1 MRQNSLASQVQD
13 DPFAWKSIRDALKLW
28 QKLPKLGEHPLAKL
42 NLVEVTRQQE
52 GYEKSPTGYGRAL
65 RAVLREQIKSLKPNG
80 QEPTSYEEL
89 GSLSGPPLRHWQQ
102 YLILTQQYMAE
113 KRRKD
118 VQGIW
123 GIGQGTYNKRQKEV
137 FERLGNLLREEQRT
151 CLPLPPVTLV
161 TPVSPKP
168 LFVGVPQKP
177 ECFVG
182 RDELLEALSMQLMTG
197 QNVALQGTAGIGKTT
212 LAVMLAHTHTL
223 LEHFSDGVLW
233 GTVGQEPNVLR
244 VLGRWGKAL
253 GVDVSHLRREAE
265 RAQAV
270 KDAIGQRRM
279 LLVIDDAWDAE
290 AALCLRVGGPYCAHL
305 LTTRDLAITRRVRA
319 QAVTVPTLRNEL
331 AFDLL
336 KKLAPEVCAA
346 DPTKAQD
353 VAHSVGGLPLSIELV
368 GGYLAAPEHSLF
380 PELAFEALAEMS
392 DPSHRLQLASR
403 RLGSSRG
410 AEVSLQETIQFSL
423 AHLPASV
430 VDGFYALGALAAK
443 PADFSLEAAKAIT
456 AAETRSLAILVARH
470 LVERNGERLALHQ
483 TLADV
488 AQSQLEQSALKRH
501 RTYYLTF
508 AQANGGRKPEAWD
521 KLEKELPNLLLA
533 AKRTA
538 KAKDLDGMIAFEE
551 TLIHHGQLLYIRS
564 YYQEAIDLLSQS
576 LAVQKVK
583 NELPYQARTLNKQA
597 FFYNRLNQ
605 NKNAQKKAEDA
616 YRLAVRLNDQEQ
628 QADSFKYLGQIFNAR
643 GAAKQGYGYHEE
655 ELKLRL
661 ALNRLP
667 QLADCYNGLGV
678 VGSAIGHYVDSVRYF
693 EKALHIFQEINY
705 QPGILRALGNQ
716 ALSSLYIGAYAQAKQ
731 AFERVLKQSQQL
743 GDRYTYAR
751 MLMNLGVLH
760 TYLNQYPL
768 ALPFLT
774 EALPLWRQMKRH
786 SGEALTLGTLAEV
799 HSRLRNFQQ
808 AKDYLEEA
816 QVKILQIEN
825 KELEID
831 HLNKWGVMTYEQG
844 DYDGALEAYQK
855 GSALIE
861 KSEWGYYAIVRNKLG
876 LSRTY
881 LAKGT
886 PEDLEEARHY
896 ASQAVALCREMQL
909 AGNEPCAHA
918 YLGKANLLLGDY
930 ATARKNGQDA
940 IRLLEKQEAIHGS
953 QDEINSHIVDILAA
967 NREQKGI
974 LHLA

>member
-13 DPFAWKSIRDALKLW
+13 DLFAWKSIRDALKLW

-42 NLVEVTRQQE
+42 NLVDVTRQQE
-52 GYEKSPTGYGRAL
+52 GYEKSARGYGLAL
-65 RAVLREQIKSLKPNG
+65 RALLRQQIESLKPKG
-80 QEPTSYEEL
+80 EEPTSYEEL
-89 GSLSGPPLRHWQQ
+89 GALSGVALRHWQQ
-102 YLILTQQYMAE
+102 YLILTQQYMAG

-118 VQGIW
+118 VQEIW
-123 GIGQGTYNKRQKEV
+123 DIGQGTYNKRQKEV
-137 FERLGNLLREEQRT
+137 FERLGNLLRKEEREG
-151 CLPLPPVTLV
+151 LPLRPVTFVPPV
-161 TPVSPKP
+161 PPKA

-177 ECFVG
+177 EYFVG
-182 RDELLEALSMQLMTG
+182 RDELLEALSMQLMRG

-212 LAVMLAHTHTL
+212 LAVMLAHSHTL
-223 LEHFSDGVLW
+223 LEQFRDGVLW
-233 GTVGQEPNVLR
+233 GTLGQEPNVLR

-253 GVDVSHLRREAE
+253 GADVSHLRRKAE

-290 AALCLRVGGPYCAHL
+290 AALSLRVGGPYCTHL

-319 QAVTVPTLRNEL
+319 QAVSVPTLRDEL

-336 KKLAPEVCAA
+336 KKLAPEACAA
-346 DPTKAQD
+346 DPTKAQE
-353 VAHSVGGLPLSIELV
+353 VAHSVGGLPLAIELL

-392 DPSHRLQLASR
+392 DARRRLQLASR
-403 RLGSSRG
+403 RLGSFRG
-410 AEVSLQETIQFSL
+410 AEVSLQETIEFSL
-423 AHLPASV
+423 AHLPQKL
-430 VDGFYALGALAAK
+430 VDGFHALGAFAAK

-456 AAETRSLAILVARH
+456 ATETRSLAILVARH
-470 LVERNGERLALHQ
+470 LVERNGERLTLHQ

-488 AQSQLEQSALKRH
+488 AQSQLQQRALKRH
-501 RTYYLTF
+501 RAYFLTF

-521 KLEKELPNLLLA
+521 TLEKELPNLLLA

-538 KAKDLDGMIAFEE
+538 NAKDLHGMIAFEE

-564 YYQEAIDLLSQS
+564 HYQEAIRLLSQS

-583 NELPYQARTLNKQA
+583 KEQQYQARTLNKQA
-597 FFYNRLNQ
+597 FFYNQLNQ
-605 NKNAQKKAEDA
+605 NKHAQKKAQDA
-616 YRLAVRLNDQEQ
+616 YRMAIRLNDQEQ

-643 GAAKQGYGYHEE
+643 GEAKQAHDYHKE

-678 VGSAIGHYVDSVRYF
+678 VGSAIGHYVSTKGYF
-693 EKALHIFQEINY
+693 EKALHLFQEINY
-705 QPGILRALGNQ
+705 QPGILRALGNRG
-716 ALSSLYIGAYAQAKQ
+716 LSLLYMGAYAQAKQ
-731 AFERVLKQSQQL
+731 DFERVLKQSQEL
-743 GDRYTYAR
+743 DHHYNSAR

-760 TYLNQYPL
+760 TYLNQYRL
-768 ALPFLT
+768 ALPFLS
-774 EALPLWRQMKRH
+774 EALPLWRKMKRQ

-799 HSRLRNFQQ
+799 HSGLGDFQQ
-808 AKDYLEEA
+808 AKEYLEEA
-816 QVKILQIEN
+816 QVKILQLEN

-831 HLNKWGVMTYEQG
+831 HFNKWGVINYEQG
-844 DYDGALEAYQK
+844 DYEGALEAYQK

-886 PEDLEEARHY
+886 PQDLEEARHY

-940 IRLLEKQEAIHGS
+940 IRLLETQEAIHGS
-953 QDEINSHIVDILAA
+953 QDEINYHIVDILAA
-967 NREQKGI
+967 NR
-974 LHLA
+974 

>member
-13 DPFAWKSIRDALKLW
+13 DLFASKSIRQALKLW
-28 QKLPKLGEHPLAKL
+28 QKLPQLGEHPLAKL
-42 NLVEVTRQQE
+42 NLVEVTREQE
-52 GYEKSPTGYGRAL
+52 GYEKSARGYGQAL
-65 RAVLREQIKSLKPNG
+65 RALLRQQIESLKPNG
-80 QEPTSYEEL
+80 EEPASYEEL
-89 GSLSGPPLRHWQQ
+89 GPLSGAPLRHWQQ
-102 YLILTQQYMAE
+102 YLILTQKYMGG
-113 KRRKD
+113 KRRKY
-118 VQGIW
+118 VQESW
-123 GIGQGTYNKRQKEV
+123 QIGQGTYNKRQKEV
-137 FERLGNLLREEQRT
+137 FERLGNLLRKEERE
-151 CLPLPPVTLV
+151 CVRLPPVTFV
-161 TPVSPKP
+161 TPVPPKA

-177 ECFVG
+177 EYFVG
-182 RDELLEALSMQLMTG
+182 RDELLEALSMQLMRG

-253 GVDVSHLRREAE
+253 GAPDVSHLRSEAE

-279 LLVIDDAWDAE
+279 LLVIDDAWDEE
-290 AALCLRVGGPYCAHL
+290 AALWLRVGGPYCTHL

-319 QAVTVPTLRNEL
+319 QAVSVPTLRDEL

-336 KKLAPEVCAA
+336 KKLAPEACAV
-346 DPTKAQD
+346 DPTKAQE
-353 VAHSVGGLPLSIELV
+353 VAHSVGGLPLAIELL

-392 DPSHRLQLASR
+392 DARRRLQLASR
-403 RLGSSRG
+403 RLGSFRG

-430 VDGFYALGALAAK
+430 VDGFHALGAFAAK
-443 PADFSLEAAKAIT
+443 PADFSLEAAKAVT

-470 LVERNGERLALHQ
+470 LVERAGERLTLHQ

-501 RTYYLTF
+501 RAYFLTF
-508 AQANGGRKPEAWD
+508 AQANGGCHPEAWD

-538 KAKDLDGMIAFEE
+538 KVKDLHGMIAFEE

-564 YYQEAIDLLSQS
+564 YYQEAIELLSQS

-583 NELPYQARTLNKQA
+583 KEPQYQARTLNKQA

-605 NKNAQKKAEDA
+605 NKQAQKKAKDA
-616 YRLAVRLNDQEQ
+616 YRIAITLNDQEQ

-643 GAAKQGYGYHEE
+643 GEAKQAHDYHKE

-678 VGSAIGHYVDSVRYF
+678 VGSAIGHYVSTKGYF
-693 EKALHIFQEINY
+693 EQALHIFQEINY
-705 QPGILRALGNQ
+705 QPGILRALGNRG
-716 ALSSLYIGAYAQAKQ
+716 LSSLYMGEYAQAKQ
-731 AFERVLKQSQQL
+731 DFECVLKQSQEL
-743 GDRYTYAR
+743 DHHYNSAR

-760 TYLNQYPL
+760 TYLSEYRL

-774 EALPLWRQMKRH
+774 EALLLWRKMKRA
-786 SGEALTLGTLAEV
+786 SSEALTLGTLAEV
-799 HSRLRNFQQ
+799 HSGLGNFQE
-808 AKDYLEEA
+808 AKTYLEEA
-816 QVKILQIEN
+816 QVKMLQIEN

-831 HLNKWGVMTYEQG
+831 HFNKWGVMTYEQG

-855 GSALIE
+855 GAALIE
-861 KSEWGYYAIVRNKLG
+861 ESELRYYAIVRNKLG

-886 PEDLEEARHY
+886 AQDLERARHY
-896 ASQAVALCREMQL
+896 ARQAVALCREMQL
-909 AGNEPCAHA
+909 AGNEPCAHV

-930 ATARKNGQDA
+930 ATALKNGQDA
-940 IRLLEKQEAIHGS
+940 IGLLEKQEAIHGS
-953 QDEINSHIVDILAA
+953 QDEINCHIVDILGA
-967 NREQKGI
+967 NKQR
-974 LHLA
+974 